1 MRNEDV
7 RVIIEG
13 MNMQIYVHE
22 YADIKMLDTRYGEV
36 QGMSISKQDA
46 HLPGTEVRG
55 MKRANQPR
63 STKIEEGRIYSLEM
77 VQNSDKTK

>member
-1 MRNEDV
+1 MR
-7 RVIIEG
+7 
-13 MNMQIYVHE
+13 M
-22 YADIKMLDTRYGEV
+22 YADINEYTDLEVIDMRYGEV
-36 QGMSISKQDA
+36 QGMRISKQDA